1 MILSII
7 QNNNTLRKK
16 KTSGN
21 ILDGQARWP
30 GYIDITLMPQSINM
44 F

>member
-1 MILSII
+1 MILSTI
-7 QNNNTLRKK
+7 QNNNTLGE

-30 GYIDITLMPQSINM
+30 GYINITLMPQSINM